1 MNLNPFELLKNAQS
15 LQQQFGK
22 VQEELKTIT
31 ATGASGGGIV
41 KITINGQME
50 ITSVEI
56 DSVAV
61 DPRDVPM
68 LQDLII
74 AAHTDAHTKI
84 RDLIT
89 KKLGPMVNGLNIPGL
104 TV

>member
-1 MNLNPFELLKNAQS
+1 MNINPFELLKNAQN

-22 VQEELKTIT
+22 VQEDLKTLT

-41 KITINGQME
+41 KLTVNGQME
-50 ITSVEI
+50 ITSLVI
-56 DSVAV
+56 DPVAV

-74 AAHTDAHTKI
+74 AAHRDALSKI
-84 RDLIT
+84 KEEITEKRRDPRRGSGNSRT
-89 KKLGPMVNGLNIPGL
+89 AF
-104 TV
+104 